1 MATITGKSVV
11 ITGGSRWEALI
22 CLQEFLQEFLH
33 PMQHPAV
40 RQLVA
45 CAAPWHLAVQVIQS
59 RRAHNADLPLSFRGI
74 GHGLVKK
81 FLERSNKV
89 IATARV
95 PQDAQQLQ
103 QLAASNSNLTV
114 AALDISNPQSIMDFA
129 AEVKKHTSH
138 VDVSGSKLAG
148 GVGAT
153 SRCIKGEDARPW
165 LQWVTTN

>member
-1 MATITGKSVV
+1 MCARSFGVCSSLAI
-11 ITGGSRWEALI
+11 
-22 CLQEFLQEFLH
+22 
-33 PMQHPAV
+33 
-40 RQLVA
+40 A
-45 CAAPWHLAVQVIQS
+45 CGRFRYLDSIQS
-59 RRAHNADLPLSFRGI
+59 RRAHNAGLPLSFRGI

-81 FLERSNKV
+81 FLERSNRV

-114 AALDISNPQSIMDFA
+114 AALDISSPKSILDFA

-148 GVGAT
+148 GVRAT
-153 SRCIKGEDARPW
+153 SRCMRGGCKTVVAMRNHQ
-165 LQWVTTN
+165 LV